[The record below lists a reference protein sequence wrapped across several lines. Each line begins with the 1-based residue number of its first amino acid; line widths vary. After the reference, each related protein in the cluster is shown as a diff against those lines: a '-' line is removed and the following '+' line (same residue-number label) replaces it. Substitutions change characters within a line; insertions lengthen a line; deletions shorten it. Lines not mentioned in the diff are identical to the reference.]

1 MIERAIGERSRA
13 LDSLAKLLESYSY
26 QRVVERGFTVIRD
39 LNEKPITRSAQVSDG
54 TTAKIEFAD
63 GARST
68 LIGHAPD
75 GVKTKI
81 RKARTVTGFDKKQEQ
96 LL

>member
-1 MIERAIGERSRA
+1 MERAIEEHSRN
-13 LDSLAKLLESYSY
+13 LGSLGKLLESYSY

-39 LNEKPITRSAQVSDG
+39 LNEKPITRSAQVSNG

-68 LIGHAPD
+68 LIGEAPANA
-75 GVKTKI
+75 KTKI
-81 RKARTVTGFDKKQEQ
+81 HENPTVKGLDKKQGR

>member
-1 MIERAIGERSRA
+1 MARAIEERSRS
-13 LDSLAKLLESYSY
+13 LISLAKLLESYSY

-68 LIGHAPD
+68 LIGEAPD

-81 RKARTVTGFDKKQEQ
+81 HGNRIMKGLDKKQGR

>member
-1 MIERAIGERSRA
+1 MERAIEERSRS
-13 LDSLAKLLESYSY
+13 LISLAKLLESYSY

-68 LIGHAPD
+68 LIGQAPD
-75 GVKTKI
+75 DTKTKPYGNPAV
-81 RKARTVTGFDKKQEQ
+81 KGLDKKQGR
-96 LL
+96 LF